1 MTFSNWGRGFF
12 FSLLPEKSGLCDL
25 INWSHYRATDRQT
38 YWWLPVGIWAE
49 MWRRRGEQMEWGN
62 RVMDGPLPQGPA
74 GREQVMSVPAKLR
87 KIRVSAVGK
96 VTASISLFITARMSL
111 VG

>member
-12 FSLLPEKSGLCDL
+12 FFLPEKSGLCDL

-38 YWWLPVGIWAE
+38 YWLLPVGIWAE
-49 MWRRRGEQMEWGN
+49 IWRRRGEQMEWGN
-62 RVMDGPLPQGPA
+62 SVMDGPLTRGPA
-74 GREQVMSVPAKLR
+74 GREQVMSVTAKLR

-96 VTASISLFITARMSL
+96 VTASISLFIMARMSL
-111 VG
+111 VV